1 MLRRPLSRVA
11 LPLAALPLAALAIA
25 ALAIA
30 APLARAQGVPD
41 PRTGIAYPT
50 AQAAAVEDATALMVN
65 PAGLGNLEG
74 FEVNVGGFVRT
85 DGTSAANDVD
95 GTVVFTPLD
104 AFGFAVGAAM
114 TMADGKAPRL
124 RLSSGIGFGDRSF
137 SSGIAVHSITA
148 LAGGGQPDWLV
159 DVGTQVRPARW
170 MAFGLALEGLGAQD
184 TGPASARAGVSLR
197 PLNEML
203 TLGVDVR
210 VVPGSRD
217 PLSPRFA
224 EEVRVVPGLGLRVD
238 LGGFAITGGAF
249 IANLGP
255 VVGAPPTVEVMGG
268 IELNGGSVGLW
279 GAGGADGVGGAAQ
292 RGLGGVRLRTSSA
305 KWTPILP
312 DSGRWLS
319 LALTGEGVLV
329 DNADRSLVAQLFASQ
344 PQAIAILAALDNAAQ
359 DEGIEGVIIRIK
371 GLSIGWGRLAEL
383 RTSIQALR
391 DAGKKVIVHL
401 DGGSDAE
408 VFVASAADKIYL
420 TPSGNLE
427 LNGLRAE
434 MLYFADTLDKIGLEA
449 EAVSAGK
456 YKSAPRTFTAT
467 EPSPEEIEV
476 ENALLDEAF
485 NALVEMVAAGRN
497 LEKDALKS
505 VIDKGGLTA
514 QMALDAKI
522 IDGLAYEDELDA
534 KAEELAG
541 RPVMLDDRF
550 LDREERDVRWNAPP
564 RIALIPVTGTISM
577 GGGGLFS
584 DGAGAEDT
592 IEAIQQAAEDEG
604 VKAIVLRIDSPGGD
618 ALASDLIWRAVMKA
632 REKKPIV
639 ASLGDVAASGGYYV
653 ASGAHTIMAERNTIT
668 GSIGVFGLLFNG
680 ERLLDDIGVRT
691 HSMERG
697 ALPGPSGLR
706 PLTDGER
713 AALQVSVDSTYERF
727 LTAVVE
733 GRGALMGLDKEGVR
747 ALAEGRVWTGAQAKE
762 RKLVDSMGG
771 VLDALEEARKRANI
785 PEDED
790 IGLDVITGTDND
802 LVRLAGLASSIV
814 GKGAGSANVAK
825 AVRWLLGDP
834 DALAF
839 ALEHEGKPMTVSPV
853 HVRVR

>member
-1 MLRRPLSRVA
+1 MLRRTLLGLAVLTIFA
-11 LPLAALPLAALAIA
+11 LTVL
-25 ALAIA
+25 A
-30 APLARAQGVPD
+30 APLARAQGLPD

-50 AQAAAVEDATALMVN
+50 AQAAAVEDATSLMVN
-65 PAGLGNLEG
+65 PAGLGNMEG
-74 FEVNVGGFVRT
+74 FEVNLGGFVRS
-85 DGTSAANDVD
+85 DGTSAQNDVD
-95 GTVVFTPLD
+95 GTLVFTPMD
-104 AFGFAVGAAM
+104 GFGFALGTAM
-114 TMADGKAPRL
+114 TMADGKSPRL
-124 RLSSGIGFGDRSF
+124 RLSTGIGVGDRTF

-159 DVGTQVRPARW
+159 DVGAQVRPTRW
-170 MAFGLALEGLGAQD
+170 MAFGASLEGLGAQD

-210 VVPGSRD
+210 VIPGSRD
-217 PLSPRFA
+217 PSSPRFA
-224 EEVRVVPGLGLRVD
+224 EEVLIQPGLGVRVD
-238 LGGFAITGGAF
+238 LGGFALTGGAF
-249 IANLGP
+249 VANLGP
-255 VVGAPPTVEVMGG
+255 VVSAPPTVEVVGG
-268 IELNGGSVGLW
+268 IELNGSNIGLW
-279 GAGGADGVGGAAQ
+279 AAGGADGIGGNAQRGVGGA
-292 RGLGGVRLRTSSA
+292 RLRTSSA
-305 KWTPILP
+305 RWTPILA

-329 DNADRSLVAQLFASQ
+329 DNSDRSLVMQLFASQ
-344 PQAIAILAALDNAAQ
+344 PQAVAILAALDNAAQ
-359 DEGIEGVIIRIK
+359 DETIEGVVLRIK

-383 RTSIQALR
+383 RASLQGLR

-434 MLYFADTLDKIGLEA
+434 MLYFADTLDKIGVEA

-467 EPSPEEIEV
+467 EPSPEELEV
-476 ENALLDEAF
+476 ENALLDEAY
-485 NALVEMVAAGRN
+485 NALVEMIAAGRSMDK
-497 LEKDALKS
+497 EALKA
-505 VIDKGGLTA
+505 VIDKGGLTS

-522 IDGLAYEDELDA
+522 IDGLAYEDELAA

-541 RPVMLDDRF
+541 RPVSLDDHF
-550 LDREERDVRWNAPP
+550 FDREDRDVRWDAPP
-564 RIALIPVTGTISM
+564 RIALIPIIGTISM
-577 GGGGLFS
+577 GAGGGGLFS
-584 DGAGAEDT
+584 NGGAGSDDIIA
-592 IEAIQQAAEDEG
+592 AIQQAAGDDG
-604 VKAIVLRIDSPGGD
+604 IKAIVLRIDSPGGD

-632 REKKPIV
+632 RDKKPII

-653 ASGAHTIMAERNTIT
+653 AAAAHTIMAERNTIT

-697 ALPGPSGLR
+697 ALPGPTGLR
-706 PLTDGER
+706 PLSDGER

-727 LTAVVE
+727 LAAVVE
-733 GRGALMGLDKEGVR
+733 GRGAVMALDKEGVR
-747 ALAEGRVWTGAQAKE
+747 AIAEGRVWTGAQAKE

-771 VLDALEEARKRANI
+771 ILDALEEARKRANI

-790 IGLDVITGTDND
+790 IGLDVITGSDDN
-802 LVRLAGLASSIV
+802 LVRLAGLATSIA
-814 GKGAGSANVAK
+814 GTGTGSANVAK

-839 ALEHEGKPMTVSPV
+839 ALEHEGRPMAVAPV
-853 HVRVR
+853 HVRLR

>member
-1 MLRRPLSRVA
+1 MPAMLRRPFLGLTALVILVA
-11 LPLAALPLAALAIA
+11 PVAH
-25 ALAIA
+25 
-30 APLARAQGVPD
+30 AQGLPD

-50 AQAAAVEDATALMVN
+50 AQGAAVEDATSLMVN
-65 PAGLGNLEG
+65 PAGLGNMEG
-74 FEVNVGGFVRT
+74 FEVNLGGFVRS
-85 DGTSAANDVD
+85 DGTSAQNDVD
-95 GTVVFTPLD
+95 GTLVFTPMD
-104 AFGFAVGAAM
+104 AFGFALGSGM
-114 TMADGKAPRL
+114 TLADGKSPRL
-124 RLSSGIGFGDRSF
+124 RLSGGLGVGDRTF
-137 SSGIAVHSITA
+137 STGVAVHSITA

-159 DVGTQVRPARW
+159 DIGAQARPARW
-170 MAFGLALEGLGAQD
+170 MAVGLSLDGLGAQD
-184 TGPASARAGVSLR
+184 TGPASARAGISLR
-197 PLNEML
+197 PVQELL
-203 TLGVDVR
+203 TVGLDVR
-210 VVPGSRD
+210 LVPGSRD
-217 PLSPRFA
+217 PSSPRFA
-224 EEVRVVPGLGLRVD
+224 EELTVVPGLGVRVD
-238 LGGFAITGGAF
+238 LGGFALTGGAF

-255 VVGAPPTVEVMGG
+255 VVSTPATVEVMGG
-268 IELNGGSVGLW
+268 IELNGGHIGLW
-279 GAGGADGVGGAAQ
+279 AAGGADGVGGPAQ
-292 RGLGGVRLRTSSA
+292 RGLGAVRMRTSSA

-344 PQAIAILAALDNAAQ
+344 PQAVAILAALDNAAQ
-359 DEGIEGVIIRIK
+359 DEGIEGVVLRIK
-371 GLSIGWGRLAEL
+371 GLSLGWGRLAEL
-383 RTSIQALR
+383 RTSIKALR
-391 DAGKKVIVHL
+391 DAGKKVVVHL

-476 ENALLDEAF
+476 ENALLDEAY
-485 NALVEMVAAGRN
+485 NALVEMVAEGRG
-497 LEKDALKS
+497 LDKETLKA

-522 IDGLAYEDELDA
+522 IDGLAYEDELDD
-534 KAEELAG
+534 KVEELAE
-541 RPVMLDDRF
+541 RRVPLDDDF
-550 LDREERDVRWNAPP
+550 IDRVHRNVRWDAPP
-564 RIALIPVTGTISM
+564 RIALIPVTGTIAM
-577 GGGGLFS
+577 GGGGGLFS

-592 IEAIQQAAEDEG
+592 IEAIEQAARDDD

-632 REKKPIV
+632 RDKKPVV

-653 ASGAHTIMAERNTIT
+653 AAAAHTIMAERNTIT

-680 ERLLDDIGVRT
+680 ERLLDDVGVRV

-697 ALPGPSGLR
+697 ALPGPSALR
-706 PLTDGER
+706 PLSEAER
-713 AALQVSVDSTYERF
+713 AALQVSVDATYERF
-727 LTAVVE
+727 LTAIVE
-733 GRGALMGLDKEGVR
+733 GRGATMGLDKEGVR
-747 ALAEGRVWTGAQAKE
+747 AIAEGRVWTGAQAKE
-762 RKLVDSMGG
+762 RKLVDAMGG
-771 VLDALEEARKRANI
+771 VLDALEEARKRAEI

-790 IGLDVITGTDND
+790 IVLDVITGTDND

-814 GKGAGSANVAK
+814 GANAGSANIAK

-834 DALAF
+834 NALAF
-839 ALEHEGKPMTVSPV
+839 ALEHEGKPMAVAPV
-853 HVRVR
+853 NVRVR